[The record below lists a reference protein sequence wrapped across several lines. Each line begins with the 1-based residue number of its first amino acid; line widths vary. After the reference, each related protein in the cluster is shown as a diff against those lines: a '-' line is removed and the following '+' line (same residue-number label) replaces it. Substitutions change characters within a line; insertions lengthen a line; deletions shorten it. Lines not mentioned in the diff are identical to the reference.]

1 MRTLDEI
8 LSNYKSNCVD
18 GRDTYRLWK
27 FIPWDVAKNYP
38 DFLEN
43 IKEEYR
49 NEDKWMAEVYEM
61 PYTRENILEQL
72 RSDVAFGFQKALD
85 RRGISAGLM
94 FEVVRCGTGFL
105 TKMRNSLIGQMIIT
119 QCTDF
124 HSLKRQLLSTGL
136 IIRLKMITGMSHGMR
151 KTKMSSICIMRIK
164 L

>member
-8 LSNYKSNCVD
+8 LTNYKSNCLD

-38 DFLEN
+38 VFLEN

-49 NEDKWMAEVYEM
+49 NEEKWMAEVYEM
-61 PYTRENILEQL
+61 PYTRENVLEHL

-94 FEVVRCGTGFL
+94 FEVVKMWNWVLNEDEELANWSDDNYAMYGLPLFKATSVKYGFP
-105 TKMRNSLIGQMIIT
+105 NEIGDDNGDESWYEYDQDEFDMYY
-119 QCTDF
+119 DD
-124 HSLKRQLLSTGL
+124 
-136 IIRLKMITGMSHGMR
+136 
-151 KTKMSSICIMRIK
+151 
-164 L
+164 

>member
-8 LSNYKSNCVD
+8 LSNYKSNCLD

-49 NEDKWMAEVYEM
+49 TEEKWMAEVYEM
-61 PYTRENILEQL
+61 SYTRENVLKHL

-94 FEVVRCGTGFL
+94 FEVVKMWNWVLNEDEELANWSDGNYAMYGLPLFKATAIKYGFP
-105 TKMRNSLIGQMIIT
+105 NEIGDDNGDESWYEEDHDEFNMYYN
-119 QCTDF
+119 D
-124 HSLKRQLLSTGL
+124 
-136 IIRLKMITGMSHGMR
+136 
-151 KTKMSSICIMRIK
+151 
-164 L
+164 